1 MVNLTKVLN
10 MANIMKQNK
19 NTIFCYGCH
28 KHKML
33 FESQAKAENFIKYNS
48 DGILEEN
55 GKAPV
60 RSYYCKIC
68 GGWHVTSIPYSS
80 VGKSL
85 DRRDTDR
92 IEKLEQ
98 YNKAVEQVK
107 AITAVLTQRIMKI
120 RGLLVSGKTEEAED
134 LLEICML
141 DLDELQSYSPILHSN
156 SKTTTLRA
164 RVRKMYEM
172 LDSIK
177 NNKTS

>member
-19 NTIFCYGCH
+19 NTVFCYGCH

-33 FESQAKAENFIKYNS
+33 FESQAKAENFIKYNG

-68 GGWHVTSIPYSS
+68 GGWH
-80 VGKSL
+80 
-85 DRRDTDR
+85 
-92 IEKLEQ
+92 
-98 YNKAVEQVK
+98 VK

-156 SKTTTLRA
+156 NKTTTLCA

-177 NNKTS
+177 NNATS